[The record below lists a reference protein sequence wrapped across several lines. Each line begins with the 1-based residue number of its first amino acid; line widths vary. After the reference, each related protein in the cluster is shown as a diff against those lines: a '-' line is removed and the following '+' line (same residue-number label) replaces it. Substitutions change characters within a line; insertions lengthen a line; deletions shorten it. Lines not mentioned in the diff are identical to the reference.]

1 MRYRRLGR
9 TNLSVSEI
17 GHGLWG
23 MSGWSGSDDQLSAQ
37 ALETSAALGCNFF
50 DTAWAYGEGN
60 SDRLLGRLLLRDPQ
74 KRLVAASKVPPMN
87 RKWPASSADRYED
100 VFPQEHVLKHVQL
113 IRAALGVDTI
123 DLLQF
128 HVWDDSWAENQEW
141 LKTVERLKR
150 EKLIGHFGL
159 SLNRWEPANGIK
171 ALRTGCVDTV
181 QVIYNIFDQSPE
193 DELFRVCE
201 EMDIGIIARV
211 PLDEGS
217 LGGKLTAE
225 TRFPEGDWRNRY
237 FGPENLSATLKRVD
251 ALKAIVPDGMT
262 LPEMALRFI
271 LSNRLVATTIAGMR
285 SLDHVRS
292 NVALSDGAGLKPDL
306 LQKLRQHRW
315 DRDVATWAS

>member
-37 ALETSAALGCNFF
+37 ALETSADLGCNFF

-60 SDRLLGRLLLRDPQ
+60 SDRLLGQLLHRDPQ
-74 KRLVAASKVPPMN
+74 KRLVAASKVPPKN
-87 RKWPASSADRYED
+87 RKWPASSGDRYED
-100 VFPQEHVLKHVQL
+100 VFPQEHVLQHVQL
-113 IRAALGVDTI
+113 IRAALGVDTV

-128 HVWDDSWAENQEW
+128 HVWDDNWAENQEW
-141 LKTVERLKR
+141 LRTVERLKR
-150 EKLIGHFGL
+150 EKLISYFGL

-171 ALRTGCVDTV
+171 ALRSGCVDTV

-217 LGGKLTAE
+217 LGGKLTPE
-225 TRFPEGDWRNRY
+225 TRFSEGDWRKRY
-237 FGPENLSATLKRVD
+237 FGPENLPATLKRVD

-271 LSNRLVATTIAGMR
+271 LSNEQVSTTIAGMR
-285 SLDHVRS
+285 TLDHVRA

>member
-23 MSGWSGSDDQLSAQ
+23 MSGWSGSDDQLSAR
-37 ALETSAALGCNFF
+37 ALETSADLGCNFF

-60 SDRLLGRLLLRDPQ
+60 SDRLLGQLLLRAPQ
-74 KRLVAASKVPPMN
+74 KRLYAASKVPPMN

-128 HVWDDSWAENQEW
+128 HVWDDSWADNQEW
-141 LKTVERLKR
+141 LRTVERLKR
-150 EKLIGHFGL
+150 EKLIGYFGL

-201 EMDIGIIARV
+201 EMEIGIIARV

-217 LGGKLTAE
+217 LGGKLTAN

-237 FGPENLSATLKRVD
+237 FGPENLPATLKRVD

-271 LSNRLVATTIAGMR
+271 LSNRQISTTIAGMR

-306 LQKLRQHRW
+306 LRKLRQHRW